1 MAAASSSLWEYY
13 ISNSLSQIRDAK
25 LERVLRP
32 LVPDGS
38 SAVQVWTVQLQQ
50 TVCDISA
57 SSFVS
62 ACVNLSISA

>member
-1 MAAASSSLWEYY
+1 MAATSSILWDRYIGNS
-13 ISNSLSQIRDAK
+13 ISNIQDAK

-50 TVCDISA
+50 PLGSYPTSVLLIVHD
-57 SSFVS
+57 
-62 ACVNLSISA
+62 SI